1 MKKSIVKNY
10 QHIILFASHQANKI
24 FTFTMVAMGSFS
36 FAQNNDSIQII
47 SNQKSDIDVENIQQL
62 PISMSNKLLG
72 NYTSTEVYFSHQ
84 NNQFSR
90 KQTAEETNRYGF
102 KSEGF
107 YNIND
112 DLKVFGSIGLEKF
125 LEKNLAFNLSD
136 ERTDEIEV
144 LNPHYYFV
152 PRAASWDNQQ
162 YHIKA
167 GLIKN
172 FNQLNVALMG
182 ELNSNKLARK
192 LDPRPEITN
201 RKLSGELQIGYT
213 HQAHQLFVL
222 GGYGQKTKE
231 YSHYFSNNQL
241 DNVGNPETYVRFNSG
256 FGRVINN
263 PFVKSSTEPGG
274 YYTVTE
280 YKKIGGGYQF
290 AQNNTNILVNY
301 HYQRDLEDLYNS
313 PFKYDERLTYQ
324 YLSIGH
330 HGQIQWQQNINDKK
344 WRTTIKA
351 SEITSKN
358 FDYKAL
364 GINYINK
371 LRNLKF
377 DVNVIDQQ
385 NDKINYY
392 LGGYVNYNQNRY
404 LDHLAYIDQQINSLN
419 VGVYA
424 NKDIV
429 KKEKSTVNLAL
440 GADYYTALK
449 NNLDYKNTTGI
460 STNRFIDEVVM
471 HDFAYNDLDKFS
483 TKLDAR
489 YLFQMKNKSQLVFYT
504 QLNSIFALGNSEI
517 YTDLNTK
524 STHFV
529 KVGIQLN
536 Y

>member
-1 MKKSIVKNY
+1 M
-10 QHIILFASHQANKI
+10 
-24 FTFTMVAMGSFS
+24 
-36 FAQNNDSIQII
+36 
-47 SNQKSDIDVENIQQL
+47 
-62 PISMSNKLLG
+62 
-72 NYTSTEVYFSHQ
+72 
-84 NNQFSR
+84 
-90 KQTAEETNRYGF
+90 
-102 KSEGF
+102 
-107 YNIND
+107 
-112 DLKVFGSIGLEKF
+112 
-125 LEKNLAFNLSD
+125 
-136 ERTDEIEV
+136 
-144 LNPHYYFV
+144 
-152 PRAASWDNQQ
+152 
-162 YHIKA
+162 
-167 GLIKN
+167 
-172 FNQLNVALMG
+172 
-182 ELNSNKLARK
+182 
-192 LDPRPEITN
+192 
-201 RKLSGELQIGYT
+201 
-213 HQAHQLFVL
+213 
-222 GGYGQKTKE
+222 
-231 YSHYFSNNQL
+231 
-241 DNVGNPETYVRFNSG
+241 
-256 FGRVINN
+256 
-263 PFVKSSTEPGG
+263 
-274 YYTVTE
+274 
-280 YKKIGGGYQF
+280 
-290 AQNNTNILVNY
+290 
-301 HYQRDLEDLYNS
+301 
-313 PFKYDERLTYQ
+313 
-324 YLSIGH
+324 SIGH